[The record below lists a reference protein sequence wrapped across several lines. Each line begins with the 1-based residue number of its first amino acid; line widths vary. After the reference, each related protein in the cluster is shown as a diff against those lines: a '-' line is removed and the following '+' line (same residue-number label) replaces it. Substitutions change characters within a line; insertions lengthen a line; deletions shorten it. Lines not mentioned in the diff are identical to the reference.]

1 MAVSGLFRQSSV
13 LLLEI
18 VIHRYAPPG
27 RAPSE
32 LDALNLEIVATM
44 FDDGFAMLTTSVLRG
59 RVVIRLCPINPRTTE
74 DDIRQTLE
82 RLDGFARALR
92 A

>member
-1 MAVSGLFRQSSV
+1 
-13 LLLEI
+13 
-18 VIHRYAPPG
+18 
-27 RAPSE
+27 
-32 LDALNLEIVATM
+32 M

-74 DDIRQTLE
+74 DDIRQTLD
-82 RLDGFARALR
+82 RLDGFARALT

>member
-1 MAVSGLFRQSSV
+1 M
-13 LLLEI
+13 
-18 VIHRYAPPG
+18 
-27 RAPSE
+27 
-32 LDALNLEIVATM
+32 DALNLEIIATM

-74 DDIRQTLE
+74 DDIRHTLE
-82 RLDGFARALR
+82 RLDGFARALT

>member
-1 MAVSGLFRQSSV
+1 
-13 LLLEI
+13 
-18 VIHRYAPPG
+18 
-27 RAPSE
+27 
-32 LDALNLEIVATM
+32 M